1 MSCAVLPVPGLEM
14 VRKGGFGTRALLF
27 FPFFMV
33 KRKPLKHKRKQHLFF
48 GNLSFGVNNGKSEM
62 PMTLK
67 NGRKW

>member
-1 MSCAVLPVPGLEM
+1 MVPK
-14 VRKGGFGTRALLF
+14 RGFGTWVLLF

-33 KRKPLKHKRKQHLFF
+33 KRKPLKHKRKQPLFF
-48 GNLSFGVNNGKSEM
+48 GNLSFGVNNGKSEL